1 MFRRVNSELI
11 LDFKMTN
18 NLAEQNPAEGYVH
31 IIVLDKD
38 KECLSAW
45 NQTESRLS
53 NCYPADYRSGQQFL
67 IQRFKTY
74 QRRFK
79 ISPDSA
85 LPSFIRIL
93 VYDRSGKKILEKE
106 FPVTNVSADVPN

>member
-1 MFRRVNSELI
+1 MFRRVDSELI

-31 IIVLDKD
+31 ILVMDKD
-38 KECLSAW
+38 KECPAEW
-45 NQTESRLS
+45 NQAENRLS
-53 NCYPADYRSGQQFL
+53 NCYPVDYQSGQQFL

-79 ISPDSA
+79 ISPDSE

-93 VYDRSGKKILEKE
+93 VYDRSGQKILEKE
-106 FPVTNVSADVPN
+106 FTITDETDNAPS